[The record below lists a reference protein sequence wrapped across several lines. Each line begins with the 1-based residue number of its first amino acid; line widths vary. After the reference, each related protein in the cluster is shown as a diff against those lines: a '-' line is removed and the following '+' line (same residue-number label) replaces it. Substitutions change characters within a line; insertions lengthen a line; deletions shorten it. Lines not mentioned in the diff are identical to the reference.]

1 MRHLA
6 ALTLLLLM
14 ALTASAQTPKAAP
27 SPEETTK
34 LEKFQ
39 ARTGAVIIKGYS
51 TVGTLRGSTGGAA
64 EVMSMEFT
72 DAQSARKE
80 KGVLI
85 EVTESGRLE
94 RSGRSYVDYDEID
107 SLIQGIDYIAKVQ
120 PSVTTQTNFEAKYR
134 TRGDLSITTF
144 NDSKGNISVAV
155 SSGRIGEVSIY
166 LELSD
171 LPKFRDLIVQA
182 KAKLEGPR
190 Q

>member
-1 MRHLA
+1 MRHLTVLA
-6 ALTLLLLM
+6 FLLL
-14 ALTASAQTPKAAP
+14 TAFTAAAQTPKASP

-39 ARTGAVIIKGYS
+39 AHTGAVIIKGYS
-51 TVGTLRGSTGGAA
+51 KLGTLRGATGGSV

-72 DAQSARKE
+72 DVQSGRKE
-80 KGVLI
+80 KDALI

-94 RSGRSYVDYDEID
+94 RSDRSYVDYDEID

-120 PSVTTQTNFEAKYR
+120 PSITTQTNFEAKYK
-134 TRGDLSITTF
+134 TRGDFSIITF

-155 SSGRIGEVSIY
+155 SSGRVGAVSMY

-171 LPKFRDLIVQA
+171 LPKFRDLIMEA